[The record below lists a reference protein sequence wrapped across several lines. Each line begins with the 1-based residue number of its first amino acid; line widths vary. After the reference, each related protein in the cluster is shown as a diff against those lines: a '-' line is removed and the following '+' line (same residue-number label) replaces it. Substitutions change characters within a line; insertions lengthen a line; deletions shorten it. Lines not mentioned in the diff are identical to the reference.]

1 MFTYD
6 VAREPGTA
14 GYAMVSDRFLAV
26 LDASAGDAAALR
38 LWHALTSEGGDAG
51 AVAEALADPASGAAV
66 DGRTAPLSSPP
77 ASLPPAPPAAA
88 VVELLDASTRSVA
101 LAVRGDASIV
111 LADAESSLPPDV
123 AGAAGAAD
131 VAGAA
136 GVADVA
142 GAPRLHRGSDD
153 GSWHESTVAA
163 VTGLV
168 LRLGVRRR
176 TASGVGAGA
185 GVGFPSSDGVAPA
198 SRLPLGRGIVR
209 ADLLRWGAAPTAPD
223 ERTDDGVD
231 ERTDE
236 RTDEPVDERTDV
248 SRQRRRSR
256 GRAVLRIGAD
266 RVLDLDRPVV
276 LGRSPRPA
284 AHPGARLVT
293 LPSPRREI
301 SGTHL
306 EVRHDGDGVVAR
318 DLGSTNGTIVRLP
331 EGESRLLRHGAAAR
345 LAPGASL
352 DLGDG
357 AIAVVDL
364 DEGTG

>member
-51 AVAEALADPASGAAV
+51 AVAEALADPASRAV

-77 ASLPPAPPAAA
+77 ASLPSAPPAAA

-123 AGAAGAAD
+123 AGAP
-131 VAGAA
+131 GAA
-136 GVADVA
+136 GVADVAGPAGVADVAGAA

-176 TASGVGAGA
+176 TASEVGAGA
-185 GVGFPSSDGVAPA
+185 GVGFHSSDGVAPA

-223 ERTDDGVD
+223 ERTD
-231 ERTDE
+231 
-236 RTDEPVDERTDV
+236 EPVDEGTDV